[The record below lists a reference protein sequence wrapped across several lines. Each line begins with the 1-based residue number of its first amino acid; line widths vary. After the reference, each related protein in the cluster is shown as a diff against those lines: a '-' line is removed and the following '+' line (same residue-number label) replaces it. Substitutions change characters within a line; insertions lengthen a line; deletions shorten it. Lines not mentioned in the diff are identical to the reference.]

1 MSTEIAS
8 VTPHISTTQLD
19 VPHTHTQNPKPSQ
32 QASSVNETK
41 FEHPKTEEEA
51 HLKEQDLQKLAKEL
65 NEKMKRIESQL
76 TFSYNDVLRSLVV
89 TIKDS
94 NGDRIIREI
103 PSQEVVK
110 LTEKMRDILG
120 IIFDKK
126 G

>member
-1 MSTEIAS
+1 M
-8 VTPHISTTQLD
+8 
-19 VPHTHTQNPKPSQ
+19 
-32 QASSVNETK
+32 SSVNESK
-41 FEHPKTEEEA
+41 LEHSKKDDETP
-51 HLKEQDLQKLAKEL
+51 LGEQDLQKLTKEL
-65 NEKMKRIESQL
+65 NEKMKRIESKL
-76 TFSYNDVLRSLVV
+76 TFSYNEVLHSLVV

-103 PSQEVVK
+103 PSQEVIK

>member
-8 VTPHISTTQLD
+8 ITPHINTTQLD
-19 VPHTHTQNPKPSQ
+19 LPHTHAMNLKTPQ
-32 QASSVNETK
+32 QVSSIDRSKSEHTK
-41 FEHPKTEEEA
+41 DEES
-51 HLKEQDLQKLAKEL
+51 HLKEQDLQALTKEL
-65 NEKMKRIESQL
+65 NEKMKRMESNL
-76 TFSYNDVLRSLVV
+76 TFSYNEVLRSLVV

-103 PSQEVVK
+103 PSKEAIK